1 MVQATW
7 DDSEDDESS
16 NDGDDEEG
24 GGRRDG
30 GEGAHSSTFASTV
43 PVNHDADGTPLS
55 CGGVG
60 HGESGQWVHSDVR
73 LFPYVTG
80 EPPYIM
86 TGCTSK

>member
-1 MVQATW
+1 MVKATW
-7 DDSEDDESS
+7 EDSEDDESS

-30 GEGAHSSTFASTV
+30 GEGAHCSTFASTV

-60 HGESGQWVHSDVR
+60 HGESGQWVHSDV
-73 LFPYVTG
+73 
-80 EPPYIM
+80 
-86 TGCTSK
+86 